1 MGDEGEE
8 LVQPGGDKGSSPAV
22 LESPVSDAPEE
33 GRSGSLTPAPAL
45 ICALAGNGESVGSGA
60 TASSGTG
67 ASHSRPKTDAG
78 GGGGGDGGGTPLK
91 APEFEPP
98 MVRKTL

>member
-22 LESPVSDAPEE
+22 LESSASDVPEE
-33 GRSGSLTPAPAL
+33 GRSGSLAPTSAS
-45 ICALAGNGESVGSGA
+45 ISALAGHGESVDSGA

-67 ASHSRPKTDAG
+67 TSYSGPKTDAG
-78 GGGGGDGGGTPLK
+78 GGGGGDGGGIPSK

-98 MVRKTL
+98 MVRKT